1 LYQTAISC
9 AMTGILLFHDRE
21 GIITIMKGLT
31 LCRNYFQ
38 SVGLPMLEQEF
49 PSDLNRI
56 AAGLVGDGSE
66 CFGFDDDIS
75 QDHDWGPGFCLWLT
89 PEDHRRIGD
98 KLQDAYNNLPA
109 VFQRYGPRQT
119 SAWGDGRVGVF
130 EIEAFYQRF
139 IGLDRPPA
147 TNDQWLALPETALA
161 ACTNGEVFH
170 DPLGRFT
177 AFRQALEFYPDDVRL
192 KKIAARLM
200 SLGQSGQYNVPRC
213 LKRAERFGA
222 HYALTK
228 FASDFISVVFLLNR
242 RYMPFYKWM
251 HPAVRELEIMGRW
264 TYSQIAALIEPGD
277 LENKVDRIERMST
290 VLIVELQRQ
299 GLTNGKSDFL
309 VDHGPEVQARII
321 DPALRERNV
330 WVG

>member
-1 LYQTAISC
+1 
-9 AMTGILLFHDRE
+9 
-21 GIITIMKGLT
+21 MKGLS
-31 LCRNYFQ
+31 LCRSYFQ
-38 SVGLPMLEQEF
+38 SVGLPMLEKEF
-49 PSDLNRI
+49 ASDLKRI

-66 CFGFDDDIS
+66 CFGFDDEIS

-89 PEDHRRIGD
+89 PEDHARIGG
-98 KLQDAYNNLPA
+98 KLQDAYNALPST
-109 VFQRYGPRQT
+109 FQRYGPRQT
-119 SAWGDGRVGVF
+119 SEWGNGRVGVF
-130 EIEAFYQRF
+130 EIGTFYQRF
-139 IGLDRPPA
+139 IGRNQPPA
-147 TNDQWLALPETALA
+147 TYDQWLALPETALA

-177 AFRQALEFYPDDVRL
+177 AFRKALAFYPDDVRL

-228 FASDFISVVFLLNR
+228 FAADFISAIFLLNR

-251 HPAVRELEIMGRW
+251 HTAVRDLEIMGRW
-264 TYSQIAALIEPGD
+264 TYSQVAGLIEPGD
-277 LENKVDRIERMST
+277 ISDKIDRIERMST

-299 GLTNGKSDFL
+299 GLTDGKSDFL

-321 DPALRERNV
+321 DPGLRERNV